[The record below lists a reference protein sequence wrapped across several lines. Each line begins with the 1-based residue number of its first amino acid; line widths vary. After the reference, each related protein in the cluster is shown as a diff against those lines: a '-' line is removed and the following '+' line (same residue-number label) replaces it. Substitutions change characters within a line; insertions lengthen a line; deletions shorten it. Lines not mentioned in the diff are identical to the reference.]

1 MNNPSESD
9 SGEQA
14 DHLNRSCLKVAVL
27 REMRITM
34 AKSDLD
40 WAKRRVGGDG
50 NFFCFLMSAMEEF
63 GGVGGREGDH

>member
-1 MNNPSESD
+1 MNNPSEPD

-14 DHLNRSCLKVAVL
+14 DHLNRSCLKVADL

-34 AKSDLD
+34 AKSHPD
-40 WAKRRVGGDG
+40 WTKKVSQWRRH
-50 NFFCFLMSAMEEF
+50 FFCFLMSAMEEF